1 MDTPAIAGNARTSQP
16 LSGRAARV
24 RLVTAAAVGNALEF
38 YDFTVYAFFALI
50 IGKLFFPVHD
60 PVGQL
65 LLAVASFGVGFFTR
79 PLGGIVIGMYAD
91 RAGRKKAM
99 LLTLGL
105 MALGTALIAIAPTYA
120 QAGVAAPV
128 LLVIARLLQGFS
140 AGGEVGASTTLLLEQ
155 APSNRRGLYASW
167 QFASQGL
174 AALAG
179 ALTGVAL
186 SAALTPAQL
195 EGWGWRVPFVIGTL
209 IVPVGWWLRRT
220 MEEAPRVQSVD
231 AAVSSQAH
239 THSKTPLR
247 AVLRHHGRALLSG
260 LGLTIGGT
268 SAHFI
273 IVFYLSI
280 YGVKTL
286 GLPGWT
292 SMLSGCIAGAVLFV
306 LTPVGGYLS
315 DRFGRKRLAQATRIV
330 LMLAI
335 YPAFVLLNRHPTAG
349 TLFAVV
355 TVLSVVH
362 SLNVGPVGA
371 MLGELFPRSVRAT
384 GAAIVY
390 SIGVAIF
397 GGFAQFFVTTLIV
410 VTGSVLAPAW
420 YVIAC
425 GVLSV
430 IAVHCMR
437 EGSRE
442 ALD

>member
-1 MDTPAIAGNARTSQP
+1 MNMSTLASATSSSIAPAPAS
-16 LSGRAARV
+16 RAARM
-24 RLVTAAAVGNALEF
+24 RLVAAAAVGNALEF
-38 YDFTVYAFFALI
+38 YDFTVYAFFALV

-79 PLGGIVIGMYAD
+79 PIGGLLIGMYAD

-105 MALGTALIAIAPTYA
+105 MALGTAMIAVAPTFA
-120 QAGVAAPV
+120 QAGLAAPLILV
-128 LLVIARLLQGFS
+128 LARLIQGFS

-155 APSNRRGLYASW
+155 APANRRGFYASW

-174 AALAG
+174 SALAG

-186 SAALTPAQL
+186 TALLTQAQL
-195 EGWGWRVPFVIGTL
+195 ESWGWRVPFIIGTA

-220 MEEAPRVQSVD
+220 MEEAPRNPLE
-231 AAVSSQAH
+231 AAP
-239 THSKTPLR
+239 KTAKLPLVTVLREHGR
-247 AVLRHHGRALLSG
+247 AVLNG

-268 SAHFI
+268 AAHFI

-292 SMLSGCIAGAVLFV
+292 SMLSGCVSGAILFV
-306 LTPVGGYLS
+306 VAPIGGYLS
-315 DRFGRKRLAQATRIV
+315 DCIGRNRLAQTTRIV
-330 LMLAI
+330 LMIAI
-335 YPAFVLLNRHPTAG
+335 WPAFVLLNQVPTTG
-349 TLFAVV
+349 TLLAVV
-355 TVLSVVH
+355 TVLSIVH
-362 SLNVGPVGA
+362 SLNVGPTGA

-390 SIGVAIF
+390 SLGVAIF
-397 GGFAQFFVTTLIV
+397 GGFAQFFVTSLILITKNV
-410 VTGSVLAPAW
+410 MAPAW
-420 YVIAC
+420 YVMGC
-425 GVLSV
+425 GALSV
-430 IAVHCMR
+430 IAVACMR
-437 EGSRE
+437 ERSRE
-442 ALD
+442 TLD